1 MDVGFQRLSSP
12 SHISEGVALKT
23 WPLQSAFLQI
33 FLTSSFFSPNPLC
46 FVNLFFI
53 EVQLIYNAVLVSGVQ
68 QSASVI
74 HIFIHSFKIFFSGMA
89 YQKVLN
95 LVPCGIQ

>member
-12 SHISEGVALKT
+12 SHISEGVALKA

-74 HIFIHSFKIFFSGMA
+74 HIYLFFFRFFSIIGN
-89 YQKVLN
+89 YYKILN
-95 LVPCGIQ
+95 IVPRAIQ